1 MGIEFGIPGVKRFVV
16 QNLGKY
22 ERQAWQEAEFPSNGQ
37 NHPEEQRERES
48 AYRRFIPDPYHAK
61 PMNGHGWI
69 HGPKSGRMI
78 HVGAVDA
85 PVTLAD
91 VNGHPRRSAAP
102 IVSWEAAM
110 SCTAS
115 SLKAKES

>member
-1 MGIEFGIPGVKRFVV
+1 MGIEFGIPGVKPFVV

-37 NHPEEQRERES
+37 NHLEEQRERES
-48 AYRRFIPDPYHAK
+48 AYRRFILDLYHAK
-61 PMNGHGWI
+61 PMNGHAWI
-69 HGPKSGRMI
+69 HGPKSGRMV

-85 PVTLAD
+85 PVTLAN
-91 VNGHPRRSAAP
+91 VNILGEMLPP

-110 SCTAS
+110 SCNAS
-115 SLKAKES
+115 SLKAIES